1 MRIFRSLRKHNGMA
15 RVAVFLI
22 AIALLMGTAA
32 CGGLDTYQLTIS
44 STAGGSVST
53 PGEGAFTCDAGTVV
67 ELVAT
72 ADGSHRFYAWTG
84 DTEGIA
90 DPASAATTITINGN
104 YSITADF
111 IAAGGTPGPSS
122 P

>member
-15 RVAVFLI
+15 RVAVFVI
-22 AIALLMGTAA
+22 AAVLAVAATA
-32 CGGLDTYQLTIS
+32 CGDSHTYELSIS
-44 STAGGSVST
+44 STVGGCVT
-53 PGEGAFTCDAGTVV
+53 LPGEETFTYDAGTVV

-72 ADGSHRFYAWTG
+72 ADAGYKFHAWTG

-111 IAAGGTPGPSS
+111 APMGPHGQSTP
-122 P
+122 